1 MSASASPVY
10 AIVDIET
17 TGGQP
22 AQDRITEIAVF
33 LHDGHRVLDSYTT
46 LINPERLIPAHIQ
59 RLTGITNEMVQD
71 APRFP
76 EVARKLVEFTE
87 GCVFVAHNVRFD
99 YSFLKK
105 GFADLGY
112 TYSRKTLCTVRL
124 SRALLP
130 GLPSYSLGKLCQSIA
145 IPLEN
150 RHRAFG
156 DAEATALLFTRL
168 MDVDRTAVEI
178 GITEKADAPGA
189 SAGSALK
196 AAMKQSLLPPNLPP
210 ERVAALPDA
219 AGVYYFWDE
228 TGRLLYVGK
237 SISIRKR
244 IAQHF
249 AVEFKSR
256 TSAEFK
262 NSITDITWELTGS
275 ELVALLYE
283 SHLIKLHKPP
293 YNRQQRRSVFATGVF
308 LEENDAGYLTFRYGK
323 ADQPGKQPVIALN
336 TGFKAKGFLYH
347 KVAKY
352 QLCQKLCD
360 LYRTAPGASCF
371 DFQVKR
377 CAGACVGLE
386 PKEEYNRRV
395 LEAVASFTFE
405 HESFV
410 VIGRG
415 RQSGEYT
422 IVVVEHGRYRGF
434 GYADAETV
442 TATTMADFKE
452 LIQPYVA
459 NKDTDQ
465 IIRWYLR
472 SGHPDRVVLF

>member
-1 MSASASPVY
+1 MY

-22 AQDRITEIAVF
+22 AQDGITEIAIF
-33 LHDGHRVLDSYTT
+33 LHDGTRIVDSYAT
-46 LINPERLIPAHIQ
+46 LINPERVIPAFIQ

-71 APRFP
+71 APTFP
-76 EVARKLVEFTE
+76 EVARKLVEFTD

-99 YSFLKK
+99 YSFIKK
-105 GFADLGY
+105 AFADLGY

-130 GLPSYSLGKLCQSIA
+130 GLPSYSLGKLCAAIA
-145 IPLEN
+145 IPLEH

-156 DAEATALLFTRL
+156 DAQATAHLFTRL
-168 MDVDRTAVEI
+168 MDVNRAAIETDVARAPAAALTDKAPVPAVV
-178 GITEKADAPGA
+178 
-189 SAGSALK
+189 K

-219 AGVYYFWDE
+219 AGVYYFWDAA
-228 TGRLLYVGK
+228 GKLLYVGK
-237 SISIRKR
+237 SINIRKR

-256 TSAEFK
+256 KSSEFK

-293 YNRQQRRSVFATGVF
+293 YNRAQRRSIFATGVF
-308 LEENDAGYLTFRYGK
+308 LEENADGYLTFRYGK
-323 ADQPGKQPVIALN
+323 ADTPGKQPVIALTN
-336 TGFKAKGFLYH
+336 AAKAKGFLFH
-347 KVAKY
+347 KVGRF

-371 DFQVKR
+371 DFQVHQ
-377 CAGACVGLE
+377 CAGACVGRE
-386 PKEEYNRRV
+386 PKEAYNARV
-395 LEAVASFTFE
+395 LAAVASFTFE

-410 VIGRG
+410 IIGRG
-415 RQSGEYT
+415 RRADEKT

-434 GYADAETV
+434 GYADETAV
-442 TATTMADFKE
+442 TASSLADFKE
-452 LIQPYVA
+452 LVQPYVA

-465 IIRWYLR
+465 IIRQYLR
-472 SGHPDRVVLF
+472 AGHPDRLVVF

>member
-1 MSASASPVY
+1 MY

-33 LHDGHRVLDSYTT
+33 LHDGEKIVDSYST
-46 LINPERLIPAHIQ
+46 LLNPERLIPSYIE
-59 RLTGITNEMVQD
+59 RLTGISNEMVRD
-71 APRFP
+71 APKFH
-76 EVARKLVEFTE
+76 EVARKIVEFTD

-105 GFADLGY
+105 EFADLGY

-124 SRALLP
+124 SRSLLP
-130 GLPSYSLGKLCQSIA
+130 GLPSYSLGKLCNSIE

-156 DAEATALLFTRL
+156 DAEATAHLFTRL
-168 MDVDRTAVEI
+168 MDVNRTAVET
-178 GITEKADAPGA
+178 GVADKPDAPV
-189 SAGSALK
+189 K

-210 ERVAALPDA
+210 ERVAVLPDA
-219 AGVYYFWDE
+219 AGVYFFWDA

-237 SISIRKR
+237 SINIRKR

-256 TSAEFK
+256 KSAEFK

-293 YNRQQRRSVFATGVF
+293 FNRAQRRSVFATGIF

-323 ADQPGKQPVIALN
+323 ADVPGRQPIIALN
-336 TGFKAKGFLYH
+336 NGPRAKGFLFH
-347 KVAKY
+347 KVSKY

-360 LYRTAPGASCF
+360 LYRTAPGMSCF
-371 DFQVKR
+371 DYQVR
-377 CAGACVGLE
+377 QCAGACVGVE
-386 PKEEYNRRV
+386 PKEVYNQRV

-405 HESFV
+405 HDSFV

-415 RQSGEYT
+415 RQSGEHT
-422 IVVVEHGRYRGF
+422 IVVVENGRYRGF
-434 GYADAETV
+434 GYADADCV
-442 TATTMADFKE
+442 TATTLADFKA
-452 LIQPYVA
+452 LITPYVD
-459 NKDTDQ
+459 NKDTNQ
-465 IIRWYLR
+465 IIRGYLR
-472 SGHPDRVVLF
+472 TKHPDRVIIY

>member
-1 MSASASPVY
+1 MLLVPPLVY

-33 LHDGHRVLDSYTT
+33 LHDGHQIVDSYTT

-59 RLTGITNEMVQD
+59 RLTGITNEMVSD

-76 EVARKLVEFTE
+76 EVARKLVEFTD

-99 YSFLKK
+99 YSFVKK
-105 GFADLGY
+105 EFADLGY

-124 SRALLP
+124 SRALIP
-130 GLPSYSLGKLCQSIA
+130 GLPSYSLGKLCNSIE

-156 DAEATALLFTRL
+156 DAEATAHLFTRL
-168 MDVDRTAVEI
+168 MDVNRTAVET
-178 GITEKADAPGA
+178 GVADKADAPV
-189 SAGSALK
+189 K

-228 TGRLLYVGK
+228 AGRLLYVGK

-256 TSAEFK
+256 KSSEFK
-262 NSITDITWELTGS
+262 NSITDITWETTGS

-293 YNRQQRRSVFATGVF
+293 FNRAQRRSVFSTGIF
-308 LEENDAGYLTFRYGK
+308 LEENADGYLTFRYGK
-323 ADQPGKQPVIALN
+323 ADTPGKQPVVALTN
-336 TGFKAKGFLYH
+336 GFQAKGFLYH

-371 DFQVKR
+371 DYQVRR

-386 PKEEYNRRV
+386 PKEVYNQRV

-415 RQSGEYT
+415 RQSGEKT

-434 GYADAETV
+434 GYADEATV
-442 TATTMADFKE
+442 TATTLADFKE

-459 NKDTDQ
+459 NRDTDQ

-472 SGHPDRVVLF
+472 TGHPDRVVVF

>member
-1 MSASASPVY
+1 MY
-10 AIVDIET
+10 AIIDIET

-22 AQDRITEIAVF
+22 TQDRITEIAVF
-33 LHDGHRVLDSYTT
+33 RHDGERIVDSYTT
-46 LINPERLIPAHIQ
+46 LVNPECVIPSHIQ
-59 RLTGITNEMVQD
+59 RLTGITSEMVRD
-71 APRFP
+71 APTFP
-76 EVARKLVEFTE
+76 EVARKIVEFTD

-99 YSFLKK
+99 YSFVKAA
-105 GFADLGY
+105 FAELGY
-112 TYSRKTLCTVRL
+112 TYSRRTLCTVRL

-130 GLPSYSLGKLCQSIA
+130 GLPSYSLGKLCHSIE

-156 DAEATALLFTRL
+156 DAEATAHLFTRL
-168 MDVDRTAVEI
+168 MEVNRTAVET
-178 GITEKADAPGA
+178 GVADRPDAPV
-189 SAGSALK
+189 K

-210 ERVAALPDA
+210 DRVAALPDA
-219 AGVYYFWDE
+219 AGVYYFWDA

-237 SISIRKR
+237 SINIRKR

-256 TSAEFK
+256 KSNEFK

-283 SHLIKLHKPP
+283 SHLIKLHKPQ
-293 YNRQQRRSVFATGVF
+293 YNRAQRRSVFATGIF
-308 LEENDAGYLTFRYGK
+308 LDENAAGYLTFRFGK
-323 ADQPGKQPVIALN
+323 ADTPGKQPVIALTN
-336 TGFKAKGFLYH
+336 AFKAKGFLFH
-347 KVAKY
+347 KVGRF

-360 LYRTAPGASCF
+360 LYRTAPNASCF
-371 DFQVKR
+371 DYQVRR
-377 CAGACVGLE
+377 CAGACVGQE
-386 PKEEYNRRV
+386 PKEEYNKRV

-410 VIGRG
+410 IVGQGR
-415 RQSGEYT
+415 RDGEKT

-434 GYADAETV
+434 GYADEEVV
-442 TATTMADFKE
+442 TATSMADFKN

-465 IIRWYLR
+465 IIRQYLR
-472 SGHPDRVVLF
+472 AGHRDRVIVL

>member
-1 MSASASPVY
+1 
-10 AIVDIET
+10 
-17 TGGQP
+17 
-22 AQDRITEIAVF
+22 
-33 LHDGHRVLDSYTT
+33 
-46 LINPERLIPAHIQ
+46 
-59 RLTGITNEMVQD
+59 
-71 APRFP
+71 
-76 EVARKLVEFTE
+76 
-87 GCVFVAHNVRFD
+87 NVRFD
-99 YSFLKK
+99 YSFVKAA
-105 GFADLGY
+105 FADLGY

-130 GLPSYSLGKLCQSIA
+130 GLPSYSLGKLCASIG
-145 IPLEN
+145 IELEN

-156 DAEATALLFTRL
+156 DAEATAHLFTRL
-168 MDVDRTAVEI
+168 MDVNRTAVET
-178 GITEKADAPGA
+178 GVSDRPEA
-189 SAGSALK
+189 SASVK

-219 AGVYYFWDE
+219 AGVYNFWDAD
-228 TGRLLYVGK
+228 GRLLYVGK

-256 TSAEFK
+256 KSAEFK

-293 YNRQQRRSVFATGVF
+293 YNRAQRRSVFATGVF
-308 LEENDAGYLTFRYGK
+308 LEENADGYLTFRYGK
-323 ADQPGKQPVIALN
+323 ADTPGKQPVIALN
-336 TGFKAKGFLYH
+336 NGFKAKGFLFH

-371 DFQVKR
+371 DYQVRR
-377 CAGACVGLE
+377 CAGACVGQE
-386 PKEEYNRRV
+386 PKEDYNKRV
-395 LEAVASFTFE
+395 LAAVASFTFE

-415 RQSGEYT
+415 RQTGEKT

-434 GYADAETV
+434 GYADEETV
-442 TATTMADFKE
+442 TATSLADFKE

-465 IIRWYLR
+465 IIRQYLR
-472 SGHPDRVVLF
+472 SGHADRVVVF